1 MLMYK
6 SDSFID
12 SGALSRKEAPTQRWQ
27 SYVSQRSESSLP
39 INRSKN
45 QMANFHKNGTS
56 GDANINKRSDR
67 DEIADYIED
76 IPVSVE
82 LGTREQI
89 SRFEML
95 RLALFAIKLRK
106 LEALP
111 TDNADTE
118 LARNLLRHAIFQQ
131 ILTLTNLGER
141 KQALQ
146 IVEAYR
152 G

>member
-1 MLMYK
+1 
-6 SDSFID
+6 
-12 SGALSRKEAPTQRWQ
+12 
-27 SYVSQRSESSLP
+27 
-39 INRSKN
+39 
-45 QMANFHKNGTS
+45 MANFHKNGTS

>member
-1 MLMYK
+1 
-6 SDSFID
+6 
-12 SGALSRKEAPTQRWQ
+12 
-27 SYVSQRSESSLP
+27 
-39 INRSKN
+39 
-45 QMANFHKNGTS
+45 MANFHKNSAS
-56 GDANINKRSDR
+56 GDAHLNTKSNSD
-67 DEIADYIED
+67 EVAAYIEA

-82 LGTREQI
+82 LGTKEQI

-111 TDNADTE
+111 TDNTDTE

-131 ILTLTNLGER
+131 ILTLSSLGER